1 MEYYMHL
8 ANNITEEFVYDASFV
23 KLREISLGYSL
34 PKRLIMK
41 AGFTNVMVSLVG
53 RNLWTLYSKVPLV
66 DPESSYTSGNGQGLE
81 QFGLPATRSWGVNL
95 NIQF

>member
-1 MEYYMHL
+1 MHL

-23 KLREISLGYSL
+23 KLREISVGYSL
-34 PKRLIMK
+34 PKKLIRN
-41 AGFTNVMVSLVG
+41 AGFSNVMISLVG

-66 DPESSYTSGNGQGLE
+66 DPESSYTSGNAQGLE
-81 QFGLPATRSWGVNL
+81 QFGLPATRSWGFNV